1 MLSSW
6 LIFFLDLG
14 SFLFWV
20 FELTVGSCFILFTSS
35 QSLFWLLFSKETDS
49 SSKWLYFPQV
59 WFLFLSHELLL
70 ACCLQFLSFFYS
82 MILNLLIILFTVF
95 ISSVLF
101 FLFLFHI
108 IFIVIVITLV
118 KYLVIMLSILAPNV
132 FISSFPFFL
141 PSIFYFKITLF
152 KHYTLQSCS

>member
-6 LIFFLDLG
+6 LISFLDLG

-20 FELTVGSCFILFTSS
+20 FELTLGSCFILFTSS
-35 QSLFWLLFSKETDS
+35 QSLFWLLFSRVWQFFKMT
-49 SSKWLYFPQV
+49 LFPPS
-59 WFLFLSHELLL
+59 LIS
-70 ACCLQFLSFFYS
+70 LSFTWVTIGMLPSISFIFYS
-82 MILNLLIILFTVF
+82 MILSLLIILSTVF
-95 ISSVLF
+95 ISSVMF

-108 IFIVIVITLV
+108 IFILIAVTLV

-132 FISSFPFFL
+132 IISSFPFFS

-152 KHYTLQSCS
+152 KRYTLQSCS